1 MYKNIK
7 ESLNQRKVQI
17 FLLFLLVAFLLRVVS
32 KLSETYTKQS
42 YFWINYTNQPDS
54 IYIKST
60 TRDQIPV
67 RLRASGFSFLSYT
80 WRPKVVQIDLANI
93 SYRNKSYFVPRS
105 GFQDQIEDQLSG
117 SMQLLNIGVD
127 TLFIDYIA
135 VKEKK
140 VPVMLSAIYQPAQNH
155 LIDGSILVEPEEVT
169 LRGPASEIDTIQGI
183 TTASLSHPELTQD
196 FEFKEALLL
205 DEKLE
210 YTTLEPGSVTVSGTV
225 YRFSEKMIE
234 VPVTVLNIPEGTEIK
249 TFPEHVNVLCRAKL
263 ERLKN
268 LSAADFTATADYEQI
283 GSDQLLR
290 VSLQMQPEDIPSVQL
305 LDTQLEFILR
315 RL

>member
-7 ESLNQRKVQI
+7 ESLKERKVQV

-42 YFWINYTNQPDS
+42 HFWISYANQPDS
-54 IYIKST
+54 IFIKPT
-60 TRDQIPV
+60 TQDQIPV
-67 RLRASGFSFLSYT
+67 RLRASGFSFLGYT

-93 SYRNKSYFVPRS
+93 SYRNRSYFVPRS
-105 GFQDQIEDQLSG
+105 DFQGQIEDQLSG

-135 VKEKK
+135 VKEKQ
-140 VPVMLSAIYQPAQNH
+140 VPVTLTTAYQPAQNH
-155 LIDGSILVEPEEVT
+155 LIDGSVRIEPEKVT
-169 LRGPASEIDTIQGI
+169 LRGPASEIDTIQEI
-183 TTASLSHPELTQD
+183 STTSTIHPELTDD
-196 FEFKEALLL
+196 FEFREALLL
-205 DEKLE
+205 DENLE
-210 YTTLEPGSVTVSGTV
+210 YTTLEPGSVTVSGTI
-225 YRFSEKMIE
+225 YRFSEKIIE
-234 VPVTVLNIPEGTEIK
+234 VPVTVLNLPPGTEIK
-249 TFPEHVNVLCRAKL
+249 TFPEQVKVLCRAKL
-263 ERLKN
+263 ERLKS
-268 LSAADFTATADYEQI
+268 LSAADFRATADYEQI
-283 GSDQLLR
+283 SSDQLLR

>member
-42 YFWINYTNQPDS
+42 HFWVSYTNQPDS
-54 IYIKST
+54 IYIKPS

-67 RLRASGFSFLSYT
+67 RLRASGVSFLSYT

-93 SYRNKSYFVPRS
+93 SYRNKSFFVPRS
-105 GFQDQIEDQLSG
+105 EFEGQIEDQLSG

-127 TLFIDYIA
+127 TLFIDYIG
-135 VKEKK
+135 VKKKK
-140 VPVMLSAIYQPAQNH
+140 VPVTLSATYQPAQNH
-155 LIDGSILVEPEEVT
+155 LIDGSVRVEPSEVT
-169 LRGPASEIDTIQGI
+169 LRGPASEIDTIREI
-183 TTASLSHPELTQD
+183 YTVFRTHPELTED
-196 FEFKEALLL
+196 FEFKEPLSL
-205 DEKLE
+205 DENLE
-210 YTTLEPGSVTVSGTV
+210 YTILEPGSVTVSATV
-225 YRFSEKMIE
+225 YRFSEKLIE
-234 VPVTVLNIPEGTEIK
+234 IPVTVLNLPPGTEIK
-249 TFPEHVNVLCRAKL
+249 TFPERVNVLCRAKL
-263 ERLKN
+263 ERLKS
-268 LSAADFTATADYEQI
+268 LSEADFTATADYEQI

-290 VSLQMQPEDIPSVQL
+290 VSLQIQPGDIPSVQL